1 MARRE
6 KTVGLIRCRTDA
18 HTINA
23 IVETG
28 GLKAEPAGSPDQFYL
43 LNSGRNL
50 ASEVEPDLFDAVAG
64 ALDAAV
70 RQGRIPPWSMLE
82 PPRSL

>member
-1 MARRE
+1 MPRRE

-18 HTINA
+18 ETINA
-23 IVETG
+23 IAETG
-28 GLKAEPAGSPDQFYL
+28 GLKAEPAGLPDQFYL

-50 ASEVEPDLFDAVAG
+50 ASEIEPALFAAVAG

-70 RQGRIPPWSMLE
+70 RRGVIPPWSMLE
-82 PPRSL
+82 SPRT